1 MYIENL
7 ENTEKIE
14 NKSYFLIQFLKLL
27 DSIQYFEKHTEK
39 KKPDL
44 QDYIVY
50 MCITVYVVI

>member
-39 KKPDL
+39 KNQIYKIIL
-44 QDYIVY
+44 
-50 MCITVYVVI
+50 CICV